1 MKIANQLRIACA
13 TATMAW
19 CACAAAIEVEVT
31 VYGSLRAGMHH
42 QTTDGYQKVNS
53 SIDIEADGK
62 TLGIVDAI
70 DTVDKLKTKLAS
82 VGFTAAQTES
92 FFESLVQSIT
102 GNFMVPEFEIND
114 GHIENSFHFEK
125 LFGEEW
131 FSDTGYQWQ
140 STVEDSDQQDG
151 RLGFTQNIAM
161 LDAHQVVGAGVKQ
174 KSAKQ
179 LQLGHGFGGSRIGI
193 RGVEY
198 LGNGAR
204 AGFAWETEIGADGDA
219 ADGRLAN
226 VWLSGIFG
234 KLTAGQQNNP
244 YRLAANW
251 DQAYWLGGNNR
262 YGDGG
267 TRLQGMR
274 YDGDFGAFRISLMAT
289 AEQDESPEA
298 RFVNIFADGN
308 PGDDHGDAI
317 AASATVA
324 YPTPRTISGVDSW
337 IAVGQYDLGAATI
350 NLGWRENRVDAQPL
364 GESFDNFV
372 ISANGA
378 FDEFEWALAH
388 ERNRDN
394 TTATRS
400 ERPIQP
406 DTLPGSRPIGAIDQ
420 AANAAV
426 HAVADALA
434 IAHDTDTIGLFL
446 AYNFSEKHKFYL
458 QWEDSTGEGVDW
470 SGDSLDK
477 TSTLLGYACQLNPH
491 TALIAEYVRI
501 ENNSNFQPDSEQ
513 LLGFMKVDF

>member
-1 MKIANQLRIACA
+1 MKIVNQLRIACA
-13 TATMAW
+13 AATVAW

-53 SIDIEADGK
+53 SIDIEATGK
-62 TLGIVDAI
+62 TLGIVDDI
-70 DTVDKLKTKLAS
+70 DTKDKLTAKLAS
-82 VGFTAAQTES
+82 VGFTAAQIEA
-92 FFESLVQSIT
+92 FYVALQPPNWPPNIPFPEIT
-102 GNFMVPEFEIND
+102 STHIRTLMIERDFMADNFSVA
-114 GHIENSFHFEK
+114 
-125 LFGEEW
+125 
-131 FSDTGYQWQ
+131 GYQWQ
-140 STVEDSDQQDG
+140 KTVEDSGQQDG

-274 YDGDFGAFRISLMAT
+274 YDGEFGAFRISLMAT

-298 RFVNIFADGN
+298 RFVNIFAEGN
-308 PGDDHGDAI
+308 PGDDHGDAM

-350 NLGWRENRVDAQPL
+350 NLGWRENRVDAQSL

-434 IAHDTDTIGLFL
+434 LAHDTDTIGLFL